1 MQQNPFLFHIDY
13 TGISWLSEGGSGRSV
28 LSSPYFEPTPTE
40 LPSEKLNK
48 ELSNKNQ
55 AYAYFQRL
63 YALQII
69 WRIQITWIIKIMFC
83 IPHKKITVETIKYFY
98 FYFSEN
104 WLYFSNCR
112 KLKYLGKSNAHGHC
126 IQGQS
131 LVRSCLYWKGFSDLT
146 ASQNPCIA
154 C

>member
-1 MQQNPFLFHIDY
+1 MQQNPFLFLIDY

-63 YALQII
+63 YTLQII

-83 IPHKKITVETIKYFY
+83 IPHKKSLLRLLSIFIFISQRIDFISQIAEN
-98 FYFSEN
+98 FSTLEN
-104 WLYFSNCR
+104 LMPM
-112 KLKYLGKSNAHGHC
+112 G
-126 IQGQS
+126 
-131 LVRSCLYWKGFSDLT
+131 T
-146 ASQNPCIA
+146 ASRDNHW
-154 C
+154 

>member
-1 MQQNPFLFHIDY
+1 MQQNPFLFLIDY
-13 TGISWLSEGGSGRSV
+13 TGISWLSEGGSGISV

-40 LPSEKLNK
+40 LPSEKLNE

-83 IPHKKITVETIKYFY
+83 IPHKKSLLRLLSIFIFISQRIDFISQIAEN
-98 FYFSEN
+98 FSTLEN
-104 WLYFSNCR
+104 LMPM
-112 KLKYLGKSNAHGHC
+112 G
-126 IQGQS
+126 
-131 LVRSCLYWKGFSDLT
+131 T
-146 ASQNPCIA
+146 ASRDNHW
-154 C
+154 